1 MAYFDNAATT
11 WPKPDNVYM
20 YMDSFYRQHGA
31 NVGRGNYAQAQSSG
45 ILVKNTRTQI
55 QTLLH
60 CPSKQ
65 VIFTPTAT
73 IALNIFIQGL
83 CLTGKSNF

>member
-31 NVGRGNYAQAQSSG
+31 LSL
-45 ILVKNTRTQI
+45 IHI
-55 QTLLH
+55 
-60 CPSKQ
+60 
-65 VIFTPTAT
+65 
-73 IALNIFIQGL
+73 
-83 CLTGKSNF
+83 